1 MSPPDRSLE
10 STLRN
15 LQAQLHALAA
25 RVDRLESQRAITA
38 LATHYARTCD
48 EHDMPGLIGL
58 FTEEAS
64 FDSPSKVMIANG
76 RDAIAAMFIGLFKIR
91 GPAFHW
97 THDVTVEFDDQNAD
111 RATGRVYSHAETTP
125 NNIVSL
131 AAMKYDDEYQRI
143 QGRWYFHK
151 RTISFLYYVPATE
164 FSSALNNALRLT
176 VGGERRPADYP
187 ELLSS
192 WQQFIASYGGP
203 AQ

>member
-1 MSPPDRSLE
+1 M
-10 STLRN
+10 
-15 LQAQLHALAA
+15 
-25 RVDRLESQRAITA
+25 
-38 LATHYARTCD
+38 
-48 EHDMPGLIGL
+48 
-58 FTEEAS
+58 
-64 FDSPSKVMIANG
+64 
-76 RDAIAAMFIGLFKIR
+76 
-91 GPAFHW
+91 
-97 THDVTVEFDDQNAD
+97 
-111 RATGRVYSHAETTP
+111 YSHAETTP

-131 AAMKYDDEYQRI
+131 AAMKYDDEYQRV

-176 VGGERRPADYP
+176 VGGERLPADYP